1 MSNLPR
7 LLEQRSGSGE
17 LQATLSQGKK
27 MILFFLLLASIV
39 LMVANNKKNSLQI

>member
-7 LLEQRSGSGE
+7 LLEQGSGSGE

-27 MILFFLLLASIV
+27 NDTFLSVVGINRAYGCE
-39 LMVANNKKNSLQI
+39 

>member
-17 LQATLSQGKK
+17 LQATLSQGKNDHHRINLG
-27 MILFFLLLASIV
+27 MVFARRLLR
-39 LMVANNKKNSLQI
+39 